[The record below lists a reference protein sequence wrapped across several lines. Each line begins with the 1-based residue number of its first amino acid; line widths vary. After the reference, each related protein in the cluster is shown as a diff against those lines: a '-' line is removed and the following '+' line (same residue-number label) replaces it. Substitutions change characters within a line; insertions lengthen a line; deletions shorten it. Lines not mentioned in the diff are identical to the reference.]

1 MRDVRRCTGVGEHQ
15 PSDGSTNGSGVLAV
29 GGTHHPDM
37 IQSLG
42 RRLSLIFDRGAEGSD
57 LSSSMPS
64 DAAVLHPL
72 VDFVAYADDCT
83 LSGRIRLQ
91 ADRLT
96 DMLND
101 HEELQLVDVM
111 VQSLVDREAVEVREV
126 VVPRDDL
133 LLVHGTPP
141 RGDLTRR
148 TRTRQTY
155 VVIEAGPYV
164 VRGYLHSAPFLDA
177 VAALQ
182 RRGPMIPLTDAV
194 VDFRIE
200 DEWHRQR
207 VGTVLV
213 NRLAIDRVD
222 ETSELDAS
230 VPDARFVDLDVDDD
244 ALRPTAQPVAIPIEP
259 DPVLADAPGT
269 VTAS

>member
-1 MRDVRRCTGVGEHQ
+1 MLTAG
-15 PSDGSTNGSGVLAV
+15 A
-29 GGTHHPDM
+29 THHPDM

-57 LSSSMPS
+57 LSSSMPMG
-64 DAAVLHPL
+64 AAVIHPL
-72 VDFVAYADDCT
+72 VDFVAYAEDCT

-111 VQSLVDREAVEVREV
+111 VQSLVDRGAVEVREV

-141 RGDLTRR
+141 RGDLKRR

-164 VRGYLHSAPFLDA
+164 VRGYLHSTPFLDA

-213 NRLAIDRVD
+213 NRLSIDRVD

-230 VPDARFVDLDVDDD
+230 VPDPRFVDLDVDRE
-244 ALRPTAQPVAIPIEP
+244 LERPVSREPVAIPIEP
-259 DPVLADAPGT
+259 EPALVDPPGA